1 MNKPTFTISAKLI
14 NLIADISAQVERYAI
29 RMEQEDGFVL
39 RNKNRIKIIQASLA
53 IEGNTLSE
61 NMIMDVLEGRPV
73 VAPLRK
79 IQEVKNAIK
88 TYDTF
93 STLNPYSIN
102 DLLRAHGLMMETL
115 IEESGSFR
123 KGGVGVFS
131 GNLAVHVAPPAER
144 VPFLMDDL
152 FEWLK
157 ESNDHLLIKSCIF
170 HYKFEF
176 IHPFIDGNGRIG
188 RLWQSLI
195 LSKLHPIFEHLPVES
210 IVFQNQQQYY
220 DAISRSTRTSD
231 SAHFIEFM
239 LEEILTTL
247 KNRQNLSLKSENDD
261 TVNDTV
267 RTNVSS
273 ETHNTADD
281 TVNQNNYNSD
291 LQHIEN
297 YDTDTVNIKTDDT
310 VNIYGSDIEN
320 NTTNDTVL
328 IKENDTVS
336 ETPKFVELP
345 NEDDLKKDS
354 ISTEKNDTV
363 FDTVTKIVNSDEKQS
378 NDTVN
383 DTVNHIKSNP
393 KITLDELALK
403 LNKSRRTVTRTIK
416 KLQEEGIISRNGS
429 DKTGYWEVNID

>member
-61 NMIMDVLEGRPV
+61 NMITDILEGKPV

-88 TYDTF
+88 TYDAF

-102 DLLRAHGLMMETL
+102 DLLRAQGLMMETL
-115 IEESGSFR
+115 IEEAGSFR

-131 GNLAVHVAPPAER
+131 GTIAVHVAPPAER

-210 IVFQNQQQYY
+210 IIFQNQQQYY

-247 KNRQNLSLKSENDD
+247 RNRQGIALKSENNDTVSDTVSINPEPQSHQKPND
-261 TVNDTV
+261 TVN
-267 RTNVSS
+267 TNSYSVDNKVISG
-273 ETHNTADD
+273 NNND
-281 TVNQNNYNSD
+281 TVN
-291 LQHIEN
+291 E
-297 YDTDTVNIKTDDT
+297 KTDDT
-310 VNIYGSDIEN
+310 VNIIASDTEN

-328 IKENDTVS
+328 FNTNDTVTEISKTTNLGDNEEVEKEVVSIINNDTVS
-336 ETPKFVELP
+336 
-345 NEDDLKKDS
+345 
-354 ISTEKNDTV
+354 DTV
-363 FDTVTKIVNSDEKQS
+363 SEVVNFDEKQS
-378 NDTVN
+378 NDTVS

-393 KITLDELALK
+393 KITLDELALR

-429 DKTGYWEVNID
+429 DKTGYWEVNIS